1 MIKRVQWQLLQSS
14 YFFSYKLCYKPSD
27 LLGGDLNESHLCFFF
42 FFSEKTKVVFVE
54 AALLGLTP
62 GCDGWIWRLYGPVSC
77 LGAIHFG

>member
-1 MIKRVQWQLLQSS
+1 MKVICG
-14 YFFSYKLCYKPSD
+14 FFVV
-27 LLGGDLNESHLCFFF
+27 